1 MHSTVGSVL
10 LNCINYNNDGKSSGQ
25 KWKFTCHLIKA
36 FLPIVSVLF
45 PWRHQKTFGFLM
57 FSGASK
63 GDIGKKALKHTAWK
77 VSVFVVFLV
86 RIFPHTDQK
95 NSEYGHFSRSGYA
108 GNSLTHFMWMISFYN
123 SLKTLKNGL
132 NEIPSWMFLQNKQK

>member
-36 FLPIVSVLF
+36 FLPIVPVLF

-77 VSVFVVFLV
+77 VSVF
-86 RIFPHTDQK
+86 
-95 NSEYGHFSRSGYA
+95 SEYGHFSRSGYA
-108 GNSLTHFMWMISFYN
+108 GNSLTHFMWIISFYN